1 MPSIFES
8 NNAALTSAE
17 LTVEDIMSSVR
28 KNEECGEENELG
40 DDADSPPAD
49 QGDKPVSSAEGP
61 STKLGKRKGNLPDDV
76 PVELRRSRSQE
87 GEDAGALIGTSETR
101 KRKPEVLFTDIDCT
115 VEEEVVRELGGT
127 VAAMASDCTHL
138 ITD

>member
-17 LTVEDIMSSVR
+17 LTVEDIMSST
-28 KNEECGEENELG
+28 KETNL
-40 DDADSPPAD
+40 SL
-49 QGDKPVSSAEGP
+49 GP

-115 VEEEVVRELGGT
+115 VEEEQVVRELGGA